1 MTTMKR
7 LTILLCAAVLLASC
21 SQNPTA
27 RIRATVEGAPDSS
40 IVLQKLNYNRLVAV
54 DTFRT
59 DAAGHFNCKVKLTGN
74 EPYFYYLY
82 AGGNPVASMIL
93 LPGDA
98 VTVTVP
104 VTGDF
109 TVEGSEESALLQ
121 QVNNRFLST
130 VDEMNAVTAS
140 IDENSPELDIKLANA
155 ALSKL
160 FIGYKRDAIKYMI
173 GHPRSITSAIVA
185 FQKFND
191 DLPVFGEPTDAI
203 LLKTVQDSL
212 TLVYP
217 KSEFV
222 LALRDQVTAL
232 SRALELEG
240 RLGDMGESSFPELVM
255 PDVDGVMRK
264 LSDLEGKV
272 IVLSFWS
279 VGQTDHKMFNV
290 DLADLYRKYHD
301 RGMEVYQ
308 VSLDIDK
315 PTWASTV
322 RSQGLPWISVNDGY
336 GIESAAVGTYNVQEI
351 PTMYVFD
358 KSGELVGTDVFDKDA
373 LEQLIKK
380 SL

>member
-1 MTTMKR
+1 MKTMKR
-7 LTILLCAAVLLASC
+7 LPLLLCAAALLAAC
-21 SQNPTA
+21 SQAPTA
-27 RIRATVEGAPDSS
+27 RIRATVESAPDSS
-40 IVLQKLNYNRLVAV
+40 IVLQKLNYNRLVPV

-59 DAAGHFNCKVKLTGN
+59 DASGHFNCKVKLTGN

-82 AGGNPVASMIL
+82 AGESPVASMIL

-98 VTVTVP
+98 VTVNVP
-104 VTGDF
+104 AAGEF

-121 QVNNRFLST
+121 QVNKRFLST
-130 VDEMNAVTAS
+130 IDEMNAVTGS
-140 IDENSPELDIKLANA
+140 VDENSSELDVKMANA

-160 FIGYKRDAIKYMI
+160 FISYKRDAIRYMVE
-173 GHPRSITSAIVA
+173 HPRSITSAIVA

-191 DLPVFGEPTDAI
+191 DLPLFGEPTDAI

-212 TLVYP
+212 SLVYP

-222 LALRDQVTAL
+222 TALRDQVTAL

-240 RLGDMGESSFPELVM
+240 RLGELGESSFPELVM
-255 PDVDGVMRK
+255 PGLDGQMRK

-290 DLADLYRKYHD
+290 DLADLYAKYHD
-301 RGMEVYQ
+301 RGFEVYQ

-336 GIESAAVGTYNVQEI
+336 GIESAAVASYNIREI

-358 KSGELVGTDVFDKDA
+358 KSGELVGTDVFEKDA